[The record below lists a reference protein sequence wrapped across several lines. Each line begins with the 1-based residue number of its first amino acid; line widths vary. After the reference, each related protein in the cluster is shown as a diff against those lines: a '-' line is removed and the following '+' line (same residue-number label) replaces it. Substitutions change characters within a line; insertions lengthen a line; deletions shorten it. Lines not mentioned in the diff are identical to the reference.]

1 MPSMSLSW
9 QGDYRATK
17 RWMDKMEAGSVADV
31 LRSCGEKGIEALSA
45 ATPVRSGKTA
55 ASWGFEAKT
64 SSKGVTL
71 TWTNSNVVNGVP
83 IAIILQYGH
92 GTGTGGYVHGRDYIN
107 PAMRPVFDEIESRIS
122 RMLRG

>member
-1 MPSMSLSW
+1 MSLSW

-45 ATPVRSGKTA
+45 ATPVRTGKTA

-64 SSKGVTL
+64 SSKGVML

>member
-1 MPSMSLSW
+1 MSLSW
-9 QGDYRATK
+9 QGDYRVTK

-45 ATPVRSGKTA
+45 ATPVRTGKTA

>member
-1 MPSMSLSW
+1 MSLSW

-45 ATPVRSGKTA
+45 ATPVRTGKTA
-55 ASWGFEAKT
+55 TSWGFEAKT

>member
-1 MPSMSLSW
+1 MSLSW

-45 ATPVRSGKTA
+45 ATPVRTGKTA

-64 SSKGVTL
+64 SAKGVTL